1 VSAVELTIA
10 AVCAALG
17 IRSIVHWL
25 RQPLELTGRR
35 DLVLFALF
43 VVARAGLW
51 FAVGGWFLLVAS
63 VDTQG
68 RAFREDAATF
78 RWYFVVILIL
88 IALHVATAF
97 LLARSRPESP
107 PDGDRDV

>member
-1 VSAVELTIA
+1 VSAVELTVA

-63 VDTQG
+63 VDTEG
-68 RAFREDAATF
+68 RAFKEDAGAF

-97 LLARSRPESP
+97 LLARSRQESP
-107 PDGDRDV
+107 PDGDRDA